1 MKLMVSLFIMIFSF
15 ALLASDFTL
24 NGTWFNVSDTNSKP
38 IRFIKMGDVFHFT
51 GQERFVYQNGTLS
64 HTIDQTVKL
73 KINGSQ
79 TITGTVD
86 VFDSRGCS
94 YKGLPVQGEIQ
105 SDNEVALLLTYPRY
119 RVVKITFGPKDPY
132 YRNVYCTN
140 YYGYRYVC
148 GRERI
153 GPNTRTEC
161 ELVEKVEVPV
171 LIKRNC
177 F

>member
-1 MKLMVSLFIMIFSF
+1 MKLMVSVFMLIFSF
-15 ALLASDFTL
+15 ASVARDFTL
-24 NGTWFNVSDTNSKP
+24 SGTWFNASETNTKP
-38 IRFIKMGDVFHFT
+38 IRFIKIGDVFHFN
-51 GQERFVYQNGTLS
+51 GQERFVHQNGTLS

-79 TITGTVD
+79 VITGTVD

-105 SDNEVALLLTYPRY
+105 NNNEVALLLTYPRY
-119 RVVKITFGPKDPY
+119 RVVKITVGPTNPH

-148 GRERI
+148 GRERVE
-153 GPNTRTEC
+153 PNTRTEC
-161 ELVEKVEVPV
+161 ELLENVEVPV
-171 LIKRNC
+171 LIKRNR